1 MIVRYGGGND
11 GIVDY
16 LINGRKAERQ
26 YTRDELDHRVVL
38 DGDLQ
43 TTDKIINSIEDNK
56 QDRYLHITL
65 SFHESHVSNEMLKAV
80 VDDYKKLLMNA
91 YHPEEYS
98 FYAEAHLPK
107 IRHIQDNSTGELIE
121 RKPHIHIVIPKVNLV
136 TGDKLDPVGLIGK
149 GHTIEQL
156 DAIQEHINN
165 KYNLASP
172 KDFPRKNSDYSVIL
186 KRVKADLDVER
197 NSAFK
202 NELNY
207 RIEKEKVS
215 DYAVFKQIVA
225 EYGEVRIRNE
235 GKASEY
241 IAVKLPGDKKFTNL
255 KSPLFRKNYIE
266 EGKLTL
272 QKPTP
277 KQIEKRL
284 NTWVNK
290 TSHEIKH
297 VFLNAS
303 VRKDYTSLSEAEQI
317 EFLKER
323 IKEYD
328 SREKLNERNSQQT
341 SGRAGGYKSCPKK
354 FARIRQSE
362 ATVGLSRMPQRGM
375 VYGIN
380 GFTRPDSIS
389 VLSDIS
395 QRDLA
400 EQLPQR
406 EHPGQD
412 VRRDYDR
419 QFTESG
425 IKSLERSSFLCET
438 MFQTLNEAAEKNEIT
453 TMAEIRRNI
462 DPVRFLSS
470 AAERFNIIPAQHK
483 IRTAKDGSP
492 RFSVGNRN
500 MNASDFLTK
509 HINLAWK
516 DAKSFLL
523 EVYSQQLENTP
534 YTRYPTYRRLTH
546 HEARERLNS
555 LNLSEKTLRNTIRFE
570 RGKLY
575 NDLREMRRELKL
587 IPREQRDIAVGVIV
601 YKKLT
606 TLERLSEL
614 DTEGRHIIRQ
624 YHADWHKD
632 KDEMKALERL
642 KSYLNFDE
650 INAIS
655 ADEPEL
661 SLQKAVDSQRRLEEA
676 KKVNSKLK
684 DLVMDKQDSR
694 IVYRDQESEK
704 PVFTDKGN
712 FVVAGK
718 NPSKEEIGIMLEYS
732 REKFGG
738 VLKLTGSE
746 DFKKMCAEVAAEQ
759 DMKIIL
765 RPEQYQQMMLELK
778 AELQGNKFEQ
788 VETQEN
794 SQESESRIEKG
805 DVLKEQAT
813 EQAQATEQ
821 TQATE
826 QAHNKQEIYCVN
838 FSHLHDENEGV
849 VFHSKD
855 AAIDFYEGN
864 KSSAIEK
871 YESNYLNGDGFET
884 IVLMS
889 KTVSTDEL
897 SSYPEGGIV
906 TLDKPFE
913 VIANSYEEY
922 RTPVYAVSFSKDE
935 FSEDIKTFDSL
946 HDASEYKNN
955 MLQEHGLNQDDILI
969 TPVTREEIAFKG
981 IKDAVNDANMAVMEQ
996 EGDSSRESPEEI
1008 LASISANE
1016 HMISGLENF
1025 LVKDRSQFSSCNGDI
1040 VVEAE
1045 ITRGE
1050 GGLYH
1055 LAVAGKH
1062 GLERGDAVARVDVT
1076 EQQFAAITGK
1086 TPSEVLTGDQTSARV
1101 PVITGIHF
1109 STRAIENVN
1118 KLEQQKDYVYFS
1130 THEGLNAEI
1139 KDFSSLKDAIEWGRV
1154 ECELHDLNKRDT
1166 VIYRVESEHISQG
1179 IDAVM
1184 KNAERVERY
1193 EIEKAQGRDC
1203 TPEDGKILEA
1213 IDRFEDKF
1221 RGEGLKFE
1229 REKAESDLLNHGFT
1243 REMAEDALGKQ
1254 FVQAREEHLEL
1265 QQQRDN
1271 SQDMH

>member
-1271 SQDMH
+1271 SQNMH

>member
-43 TTDKIINSIEDNK
+43 TTDKIIDSIENK
-56 QDRYLHITL
+56 SQERYLHITL
-65 SFHESHVSNEMLKAV
+65 SFHESHVSNEVLKAI

-91 YHPEEYS
+91 YHPDEYS

-107 IRHIQDNSTGELIE
+107 IRHIQDNSTGELVE
-121 RKPHIHIVIPKVNLV
+121 RKPHIHIVIPKVNLI
-136 TGDKLDPVGLIGK
+136 TEKFLNPVGDVTK

-156 DAIQEHINN
+156 DAIQEFINY
-165 KYNLASP
+165 KYNLKSP
-172 KDFPRKNSDYSVIL
+172 KDFPRNDADYSKIL
-186 KRVKADLDVER
+186 SRVKGDLYKEH
-197 NSAFK
+197 NAQLK
-202 NELNY
+202 GELLS
-207 RIEKEKVS
+207 RIENDNIENYS
-215 DYAVFKQIVA
+215 VFKSIVA
-225 EYGEVRIRNE
+225 EYGELRIRNA
-235 GKASEY
+235 GKSNEY
-241 IAVKLPGDKKFTNL
+241 LAVKLPGDKKYTNL
-255 KSPLFRKNYIE
+255 KSPFFRQNYIE
-266 EGKLTL
+266 KRTLTL
-272 QKPTP
+272 EKPSR
-277 KQIEKRL
+277 KEVEKRL
-284 NTWVNK
+284 NTWLNK

-297 VFLNAS
+297 IFNQSKETRDFYKTLNPSQQIAFLN
-303 VRKDYTSLSEAEQI
+303 
-317 EFLKER
+317 ER

-341 SGRAGGYKSCPKK
+341 SGRTRGYKSCPEELT
-354 FARIRQSE
+354 RIDQSE

-380 GFTRPDSIS
+380 GYTRPDPDG
-389 VLSDIS
+389 VLSDIP

-778 AELQGNKFEQ
+778 AELQG
-788 VETQEN
+788 
-794 SQESESRIEKG
+794 
-805 DVLKEQAT
+805 
-813 EQAQATEQ
+813 
-821 TQATE
+821 
-826 QAHNKQEIYCVN
+826 
-838 FSHLHDENEGV
+838 
-849 VFHSKD
+849 
-855 AAIDFYEGN
+855 
-864 KSSAIEK
+864 
-871 YESNYLNGDGFET
+871 
-884 IVLMS
+884 
-889 KTVSTDEL
+889 
-897 SSYPEGGIV
+897 
-906 TLDKPFE
+906 
-913 VIANSYEEY
+913 
-922 RTPVYAVSFSKDE
+922 
-935 FSEDIKTFDSL
+935 
-946 HDASEYKNN
+946 
-955 MLQEHGLNQDDILI
+955 
-969 TPVTREEIAFKG
+969 
-981 IKDAVNDANMAVMEQ
+981 
-996 EGDSSRESPEEI
+996 
-1008 LASISANE
+1008 
-1016 HMISGLENF
+1016 
-1025 LVKDRSQFSSCNGDI
+1025 
-1040 VVEAE
+1040 
-1045 ITRGE
+1045 
-1050 GGLYH
+1050 
-1055 LAVAGKH
+1055 
-1062 GLERGDAVARVDVT
+1062 
-1076 EQQFAAITGK
+1076 
-1086 TPSEVLTGDQTSARV
+1086 
-1101 PVITGIHF
+1101 
-1109 STRAIENVN
+1109 
-1118 KLEQQKDYVYFS
+1118 
-1130 THEGLNAEI
+1130 
-1139 KDFSSLKDAIEWGRV
+1139 
-1154 ECELHDLNKRDT
+1154 
-1166 VIYRVESEHISQG
+1166 
-1179 IDAVM
+1179 
-1184 KNAERVERY
+1184 
-1193 EIEKAQGRDC
+1193 
-1203 TPEDGKILEA
+1203 
-1213 IDRFEDKF
+1213 
-1221 RGEGLKFE
+1221 
-1229 REKAESDLLNHGFT
+1229 
-1243 REMAEDALGKQ
+1243 
-1254 FVQAREEHLEL
+1254 
-1265 QQQRDN
+1265 
-1271 SQDMH
+1271 

>member
-380 GFTRPDSIS
+380 GFTRPDSVS

-805 DVLKEQAT
+805 DALKE
-813 EQAQATEQ
+813 
-821 TQATE
+821 
-826 QAHNKQEIYCVN
+826 
-838 FSHLHDENEGV
+838 
-849 VFHSKD
+849 
-855 AAIDFYEGN
+855 
-864 KSSAIEK
+864 
-871 YESNYLNGDGFET
+871 
-884 IVLMS
+884 
-889 KTVSTDEL
+889 
-897 SSYPEGGIV
+897 
-906 TLDKPFE
+906 
-913 VIANSYEEY
+913 
-922 RTPVYAVSFSKDE
+922 
-935 FSEDIKTFDSL
+935 
-946 HDASEYKNN
+946 
-955 MLQEHGLNQDDILI
+955 
-969 TPVTREEIAFKG
+969 
-981 IKDAVNDANMAVMEQ
+981 
-996 EGDSSRESPEEI
+996 
-1008 LASISANE
+1008 
-1016 HMISGLENF
+1016 
-1025 LVKDRSQFSSCNGDI
+1025 
-1040 VVEAE
+1040 
-1045 ITRGE
+1045 
-1050 GGLYH
+1050 
-1055 LAVAGKH
+1055 
-1062 GLERGDAVARVDVT
+1062 
-1076 EQQFAAITGK
+1076 
-1086 TPSEVLTGDQTSARV
+1086 
-1101 PVITGIHF
+1101 
-1109 STRAIENVN
+1109 
-1118 KLEQQKDYVYFS
+1118 
-1130 THEGLNAEI
+1130 
-1139 KDFSSLKDAIEWGRV
+1139 
-1154 ECELHDLNKRDT
+1154 
-1166 VIYRVESEHISQG
+1166 
-1179 IDAVM
+1179 
-1184 KNAERVERY
+1184 
-1193 EIEKAQGRDC
+1193 
-1203 TPEDGKILEA
+1203 
-1213 IDRFEDKF
+1213 
-1221 RGEGLKFE
+1221 
-1229 REKAESDLLNHGFT
+1229 
-1243 REMAEDALGKQ
+1243 
-1254 FVQAREEHLEL
+1254 
-1265 QQQRDN
+1265 
-1271 SQDMH
+1271 

>member
-11 GIVDY
+11 GVVDY

-43 TTDKIINSIEDNK
+43 TTDKIIDSIENK
-56 QDRYLHITL
+56 SQERYLHITL
-65 SFHESHVSNEMLKAV
+65 SFHESHVSNEVLKAV

-91 YHPEEYS
+91 YHPDEYS

-107 IRHIQDNSTGELIE
+107 IRHIQDNSTGELVE
-121 RKPHIHIVIPKVNLV
+121 RKPHIHIVIPKVNLI
-136 TGDKLDPVGLIGK
+136 TEKFLNPVGDVTK

-156 DAIQEHINN
+156 DAIQEFINN
-165 KYNLASP
+165 KYNLDSP
-172 KDFPRKNSDYSVIL
+172 KDYPRKDADYGKIISRVKGDLYKEHHSELKGELLSRIENEKIENYSV
-186 KRVKADLDVER
+186 
-197 NSAFK
+197 FK
-202 NELNY
+202 
-207 RIEKEKVS
+207 
-215 DYAVFKQIVA
+215 DIVT
-225 EYGEVRIRNE
+225 EYGELRIRNA
-235 GKASEY
+235 GKTNEY
-241 IAVKLPGDKKFTNL
+241 LAVKLPGDKKYTNL
-255 KSPLFRKNYIE
+255 KSPLFRQNYIE
-266 EGKLTL
+266 TRTLTL
-272 QKPTP
+272 EKPTH
-277 KQIEKRL
+277 KEIEKRL
-284 NTWVNK
+284 NTWLNK
-290 TSHEIKH
+290 TSQEIKH
-297 VFLNAS
+297 IFNQAEKTRELYKTLSPSQQIDFL
-303 VRKDYTSLSEAEQI
+303 Q
-317 EFLKER
+317 ER

-341 SGRAGGYKSCPKK
+341 SGREGGYKSCPKK

-380 GFTRPDSIS
+380 GFTRPDSVS

-534 YTRYPTYRRLTH
+534 YTCYPTYRRLTH

-765 RPEQYQQMMLELK
+765 RPEQYQQMMLESK

-805 DVLKEQAT
+805 DALKEQAT
-813 EQAQATEQ
+813 EQAQATAQE
-821 TQATE
+821 
-826 QAHNKQEIYCVN
+826 HNKQEIYCVN

-981 IKDAVNDANMAVMEQ
+981 IKDAVNDANMAAMEQ

-1055 LAVAGKH
+1055 LVVAGKH

-1184 KNAERVERY
+1184 KNAERVERH

>member
-215 DYAVFKQIVA
+215 DYAVFKQIVG

-284 NTWVNK
+284 NIWVNK

>member
-43 TTDKIINSIEDNK
+43 TTDKIIDSIENK
-56 QDRYLHITL
+56 SQERYLHITL
-65 SFHESHVSNEMLKAV
+65 SFHESHVSNEVLKAV

-91 YHPEEYS
+91 YHPDEYS

-107 IRHIQDNSTGELIE
+107 IRHIQDNSTGELVE
-121 RKPHIHIVIPKVNLV
+121 RKPHIHIVIPKVNLI
-136 TGDKLDPVGLIGK
+136 TEKFLNPVGDVTK

-156 DAIQEHINN
+156 DAIQEFINN
-165 KYNLASP
+165 KYNLDSP
-172 KDFPRKNSDYSVIL
+172 KDYPRKDADYGKIISRVKGDLYKEHHSELKGELLSRIENEKIENYSV
-186 KRVKADLDVER
+186 
-197 NSAFK
+197 FK
-202 NELNY
+202 
-207 RIEKEKVS
+207 
-215 DYAVFKQIVA
+215 DIVA
-225 EYGEVRIRNE
+225 EYGELRIRNA
-235 GKASEY
+235 GKTNEY
-241 IAVKLPGDKKFTNL
+241 LAVKLPGDKKYTNL
-255 KSPLFRKNYIE
+255 KSPLFRQNYIE
-266 EGKLTL
+266 TRTLTL
-272 QKPTP
+272 EKPTH
-277 KQIEKRL
+277 KEIEKRL
-284 NTWVNK
+284 NTWLNK

-297 VFLNAS
+297 IFNQAEKTRELYKTLSPSQQIDFL
-303 VRKDYTSLSEAEQI
+303 Q
-317 EFLKER
+317 ER

-341 SGRAGGYKSCPKK
+341 
-354 FARIRQSE
+354 
-362 ATVGLSRMPQRGM
+362 
-375 VYGIN
+375 
-380 GFTRPDSIS
+380 
-389 VLSDIS
+389 S

-805 DVLKEQAT
+805 D
-813 EQAQATEQ
+813 
-821 TQATE
+821 
-826 QAHNKQEIYCVN
+826 
-838 FSHLHDENEGV
+838 
-849 VFHSKD
+849 
-855 AAIDFYEGN
+855 
-864 KSSAIEK
+864 
-871 YESNYLNGDGFET
+871 
-884 IVLMS
+884 
-889 KTVSTDEL
+889 
-897 SSYPEGGIV
+897 
-906 TLDKPFE
+906 
-913 VIANSYEEY
+913 
-922 RTPVYAVSFSKDE
+922 
-935 FSEDIKTFDSL
+935 
-946 HDASEYKNN
+946 
-955 MLQEHGLNQDDILI
+955 
-969 TPVTREEIAFKG
+969 
-981 IKDAVNDANMAVMEQ
+981 
-996 EGDSSRESPEEI
+996 
-1008 LASISANE
+1008 
-1016 HMISGLENF
+1016 
-1025 LVKDRSQFSSCNGDI
+1025 
-1040 VVEAE
+1040 
-1045 ITRGE
+1045 
-1050 GGLYH
+1050 
-1055 LAVAGKH
+1055 
-1062 GLERGDAVARVDVT
+1062 
-1076 EQQFAAITGK
+1076 
-1086 TPSEVLTGDQTSARV
+1086 
-1101 PVITGIHF
+1101 
-1109 STRAIENVN
+1109 
-1118 KLEQQKDYVYFS
+1118 
-1130 THEGLNAEI
+1130 
-1139 KDFSSLKDAIEWGRV
+1139 
-1154 ECELHDLNKRDT
+1154 
-1166 VIYRVESEHISQG
+1166 
-1179 IDAVM
+1179 
-1184 KNAERVERY
+1184 
-1193 EIEKAQGRDC
+1193 
-1203 TPEDGKILEA
+1203 
-1213 IDRFEDKF
+1213 
-1221 RGEGLKFE
+1221 
-1229 REKAESDLLNHGFT
+1229 
-1243 REMAEDALGKQ
+1243 AL
-1254 FVQAREEHLEL
+1254 
-1265 QQQRDN
+1265 
-1271 SQDMH
+1271 